1 MSLRYSFQII
11 LFQRYDAIEALSG
24 YNVRQTALGFA
35 HIERLSNF
43 SLFYYLLC
51 LSYSVVI
58 VKVVTTLDGGLIRFY
73 WNIILLKSDST
84 HLGWMVLFST
94 PTSG

>member
-43 SLFYYLLC
+43 SLFLLSPLFELQRGNCQSCDYSGWRFNSILLEYYL
-51 LSYSVVI
+51 
-58 VKVVTTLDGGLIRFY
+58 VKE
-73 WNIILLKSDST
+73 
-84 HLGWMVLFST
+84 
-94 PTSG
+94 